1 MAKQTTIPKVDEN
14 FMREVISQGFPM
26 KKEILNE
33 KEKEFSTI
41 IKEDEP
47 VIETTKIKEPQKRK
61 RTEQTDYRETYFEK
75 VDLTD
80 RQSLYITRETHL
92 TLLSIVNVI
101 GGHKVNISSYVENI
115 ILHHLESH
123 KDEINNLYENKFK
136 KPIS

>member
-26 KKEILNE
+26 KKESSNE
-33 KEKEFSTI
+33 KELSTI

-47 VIETTKIKEPQKRK
+47 AIETPKIKEPQKRR
-61 RTEQTDYRETYFEK
+61 RTEQSEYRENYFEK

-80 RQSLYITRETHL
+80 RQSIYISRETHL

-101 GGHKVNISSYVENI
+101 GGHKANISSYVENI

>member
-1 MAKQTTIPKVDEN
+1 MAKQTTIPKVDED

-26 KKEILNE
+26 KKETSNE

-47 VIETTKIKEPQKRK
+47 LIETPKIKEPQKRR
-61 RTEQTDYRETYFEK
+61 RTEQSEYRENYFEK

-80 RQSLYITRETHL
+80 RQSIYISRETHL

-101 GGHKVNISSYVENI
+101 GGHKANISSYVENI

-123 KDEINNLYENKFK
+123 KEEINNLYENKFK

>member
-1 MAKQTTIPKVDEN
+1 MAKQTTIPKVDED

-26 KKEILNE
+26 KKETSNE

-47 VIETTKIKEPQKRK
+47 LIETPKIKEPQKRR
-61 RTEQTDYRETYFEK
+61 RTEQSEYRENYFEK

-80 RQSLYITRETHL
+80 RQSIYISRETHL

-101 GGHKVNISSYVENI
+101 GGHKANISSYVENI

-123 KDEINNLYENKFK
+123 KEEINNLYENKFK
-136 KPIS
+136 KPIT

>member
-1 MAKQTTIPKVDEN
+1 MAKQTTIPKVDED

-26 KKEILNE
+26 KKESSNE
-33 KEKEFSTI
+33 KELSTI

-47 VIETTKIKEPQKRK
+47 VIETLKIKESQKRK
-61 RTEQTDYRETYFEK
+61 RTEQSDYRETYFDK

-101 GGHKVNISSYVENI
+101 GGHKANISSFVENI
-115 ILHHLESH
+115 ILQHLESH

>member
-1 MAKQTTIPKVDEN
+1 MAKQTIFPKVDED

-26 KKEILNE
+26 KKETANE
-33 KEKEFSTI
+33 KKLSTI

-47 VIETTKIKEPQKRK
+47 VIETPKIKEPQKRR

-80 RQSLYITRETHL
+80 RQSLYISRETHL

-101 GGHKVNISSYVENI
+101 GGHKANISSYVENI